1 MVYATVTAFVRR
13 RRWRVPA
20 AAFLLLLLPGTTVVA
35 QEVDTRLALVIG
47 NARYQHFD
55 PLTNPVNDARD
66 MANVLRRLGFQVAEH
81 VDVSLIEMENAVFE
95 FGRQLSRHGGVGL
108 FFYAGHG
115 VEVDGS
121 NYLIPVDSNIRSED
135 EVRFRALA
143 VDQVLAKM
151 DSARNLTNVV
161 ILDAC
166 RDNPLP
172 SPTVRGV
179 GVGRGLS
186 VVQAPAGSLV
196 VYATAP
202 GQAALDGEGRN
213 GIFTAALLAHIEASG
228 VDVETMLRDVRRDVM
243 AATGGEQVP
252 WSSSSLSAA
261 FYFAPGTVPATGP
274 TSAEAEDRG
283 VITVSARADG
293 QLSLDGQPM
302 GLLAAGQTVTLRDVM
317 TGRRELTMVYGEE
330 RERIV
335 VNVRAGESASAWFQT
350 RVENALSDV
359 VRLEFSLVAAGTFR
373 MGSDEGEEDEKPIH
387 EVQIAPDFR
396 IGTYE
401 VTNAEYAAV
410 MNEMADR
417 GLVVLSNAAV
427 RNATGNIKELLD
439 LDSQFSRIG
448 FNGERLYVEAGYDLY
463 PVVEVTWYGAYAFAY
478 YLNELAGGGQPYN
491 LADWSCDFASPGFR
505 LPTEAEWEY
514 AARGGVQSGDFQYA
528 GSDDPDAVAWYSDN
542 SGFQTHLV
550 GQKAPNTLGIY
561 DMSGN
566 VWEWCWDPYHQTYY
580 QVSPRANPT
589 GLLTDGL
596 THGPDPGTPAA
607 RVQRGGSMH
616 YDADRLRVSNRT
628 YNEPGFSYNNYGFR
642 LVELLER

>member
-317 TGRRELTMVYGEE
+317 TGRR
-330 RERIV
+330 
-335 VNVRAGESASAWFQT
+335 
-350 RVENALSDV
+350 
-359 VRLEFSLVAAGTFR
+359 
-373 MGSDEGEEDEKPIH
+373 
-387 EVQIAPDFR
+387 
-396 IGTYE
+396 
-401 VTNAEYAAV
+401 
-410 MNEMADR
+410 
-417 GLVVLSNAAV
+417 
-427 RNATGNIKELLD
+427 
-439 LDSQFSRIG
+439 
-448 FNGERLYVEAGYDLY
+448 
-463 PVVEVTWYGAYAFAY
+463 
-478 YLNELAGGGQPYN
+478 
-491 LADWSCDFASPGFR
+491 
-505 LPTEAEWEY
+505 
-514 AARGGVQSGDFQYA
+514 
-528 GSDDPDAVAWYSDN
+528 
-542 SGFQTHLV
+542 
-550 GQKAPNTLGIY
+550 
-561 DMSGN
+561 GN
-566 VWEWCWDPYHQTYY
+566 VP
-580 QVSPRANPT
+580 
-589 GLLTDGL
+589 DGI
-596 THGPDPGTPAA
+596 
-607 RVQRGGSMH
+607 
-616 YDADRLRVSNRT
+616 
-628 YNEPGFSYNNYGFR
+628 
-642 LVELLER
+642 